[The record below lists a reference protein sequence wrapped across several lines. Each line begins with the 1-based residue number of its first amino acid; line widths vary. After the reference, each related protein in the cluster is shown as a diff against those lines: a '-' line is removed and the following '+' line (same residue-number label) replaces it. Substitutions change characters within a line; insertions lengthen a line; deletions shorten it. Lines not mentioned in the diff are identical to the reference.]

1 MFGGDVMKEKL
12 MRYKTELTVF
22 FVFTAVFV
30 VAARLAV
37 YILPFVIALTV
48 AVVMKPVY
56 DFLRR
61 RYLFR
66 SAFTATAISLL
77 IFGAFLAMA
86 GFLLYLIA
94 AQAISLFENYRSVF
108 EEYFK
113 APEIFDTVRDSL
125 LKGDLLDTAADLAST
140 LIRAVPLTL
149 TFVIITFALT
159 VFFLN
164 RLTDIRDM
172 IVERSPE
179 NRRELIKKALSTAYM
194 LTRRFIRSYLLLYL
208 ITFVEA
214 VFIFYLTGI
223 QYPLAFAFI
232 TAAADILPVL
242 GPGSVY
248 IPFAVI
254 FILQGNYI
262 SGATLA
268 AYFLFTV
275 ILRQILEPKI
285 VSDTVKIHPLAV
297 LSAIYFSIA
306 AMNIWVLFY
315 VTALFMLFK
324 VIRMVGSR

>member
-1 MFGGDVMKEKL
+1 M
-12 MRYKTELTVF
+12 
-22 FVFTAVFV
+22 
-30 VAARLAV
+30 
-37 YILPFVIALTV
+37 
-48 AVVMKPVY
+48 
-56 DFLRR
+56 
-61 RYLFR
+61 
-66 SAFTATAISLL
+66 
-77 IFGAFLAMA
+77 
-86 GFLLYLIA
+86 LYLIA